1 MPSSYTPSLRLV
13 LPATGENTG
22 TWGDLVN
29 NGLTSLV
36 EASIAGSVT
45 VNVPD
50 ANVTL
55 TAANEAPDQAR
66 AMFVN
71 ITGTVTGA
79 RTVFCPAQ
87 SKLYVVH
94 NGIASSISFAA
105 TGGAGVILGA
115 GARALLYCNGVNVIV
130 ADGTPFGTQL
140 KNAVD
145 APSALALLQA
155 VGLTGDQSAAGIK
168 TWTGQQL
175 WNGAAIHNMGNV
187 VGAFTGIFGLG
198 GRNVRKLTAGGNIE
212 VVNNANSAVTHTLA
226 DNGDFTASGNVTAF
240 SDIRLKTDL
249 TKIGDALAKVNL
261 LTGYTYTRTDTGAR
275 QTGLVAQDV
284 QRVLPEAVLDGEH
297 LSVAYG
303 NLMGLMVEAIKELS
317 AKVEALEGR

>member
-13 LPATGENTG
+13 LPAAGENIG

-36 EASIAGSVT
+36 EAAIAGSVT

-94 NGIASSISFAA
+94 NGIAGSIIFAA
-105 TGGAGVILGA
+105 TGGAGVILPA

-130 ADGTPFGTQL
+130 ADGTLFGTQL

-145 APSALALLQA
+145 APAARTLLGADIYKTVPRNNTGLVSGEVFATGSGITLNTGRPVGETYSVLNVGGIPFTVTQG
-155 VGLTGDQSAAGIK
+155 VGLT
-168 TWTGQQL
+168 L
-175 WNGAAIHNMGNV
+175 R
-187 VGAFTGIFGLG
+187 LG
-198 GRNVRKLTAGGNIE
+198 GTTTTGNR
-212 VVNNANSAVTHTLA
+212 TLA
-226 DNGDFTASGNVTAF
+226 AWGMASIYVDTSTNY
-240 SDIRLKTDL
+240 I
-249 TKIGDALAKVNL
+249 I
-261 LTGYTYTRTDTGAR
+261 TGA
-275 QTGLVAQDV
+275 GV
-284 QRVLPEAVLDGEH
+284 
-297 LSVAYG
+297 S
-303 NLMGLMVEAIKELS
+303 
-317 AKVEALEGR
+317 